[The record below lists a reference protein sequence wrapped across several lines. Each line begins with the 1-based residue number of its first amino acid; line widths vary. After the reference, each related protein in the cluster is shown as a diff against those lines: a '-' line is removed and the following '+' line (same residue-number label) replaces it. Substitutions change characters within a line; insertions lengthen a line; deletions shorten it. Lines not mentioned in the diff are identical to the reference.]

1 MMLSREGDDRRCIM
15 AIAVQQIYPIAH
27 LPLVLGVLRRLEV
40 ATVIDRLIPPHPAH
54 GLSTGRG
61 VEALVLAILDG
72 HHALYKV
79 GQRLEERGMVALLQP
94 GLTRTSL
101 HDYRLGH
108 ILDALF
114 ATNLNK
120 VLSAIAL
127 KALEVYA
134 IPTPWLHQDTTTIA
148 LYGAYADEPKTPR
161 APRPAYGHSK
171 DGRDDLKQVLLS
183 LGVSGD
189 GGLPLRVGV
198 RDGNRSDSVETP
210 VAIEECLALG
220 LEGVRGIVADSK
232 AYSRRT
238 LGLCLERKIGLVT
251 LVPRTCA
258 IRPDLEAW
266 GRQHPALPL
275 LVEKPG
281 RTKDEGPRR
290 WHGQSVLRP
299 VEVEYSDG
307 RVALEALRFV
317 VVHSSQLAQQQTHTY
332 TNAQAKEVEAVAAH
346 VQHVHA
352 QWFACEADA
361 VAALAEYEHRGLGR
375 RGRRPQAWRY
385 HAVRYRVVADTRHTR
400 RARRGRPAKTD
411 PPPIEAGYRLVV
423 EVEALAHPEEDNGWT
438 VLATTVS
445 PTVSTDTEILQAYQ
459 DQNTT
464 VEPGFRWIKNPA
476 AISPVWLEKPERI
489 AALAMLTVVGLLV
502 YSIIQRQVR
511 LYLLTHAQQVPG
523 NKGTTATPTAA
534 VVLALFAQVALVQ
547 FWIGDHEIA
556 QVYGLQPH
564 HLLICDALGLDYS
577 WYEAPS
583 AHKID
588 QFSQTP

>member
-1 MMLSREGDDRRCIM
+1 M
-15 AIAVQQIYPIAH
+15 ATTIQQIHPVAH

-54 GLSTGRG
+54 GLSCGRG

-79 GQRLEERGMVALLQP
+79 GRRLEERGMVTLLQP
-94 GLTRTSL
+94 ELTRAAL
-101 HDYRLGH
+101 NDYRLDH

-114 ATNLNK
+114 AANLNK
-120 VLSAIAL
+120 VFGVVAL

-148 LYGAYADEPKTPR
+148 LYGAYVDEPQTPG

-189 GGLPLRVGV
+189 GGIPLRLGL

-210 VAIEECLALG
+210 GAIEECLALG

-238 LGLCLERKIGLVT
+238 LGVCIEHKIDLVT
-251 LVPRTCA
+251 LVPRTCTV
-258 IRPDLEAW
+258 RQELEVW
-266 GRQHPALPL
+266 GQQQPVLPL

-281 RTKDEGPRR
+281 RTKAEAPRR
-290 WHGQSVLRP
+290 WHGQSVRRQ

-307 RVALEALRFV
+307 RIAQEELRFV
-317 VVHSSQLAQQQTHTY
+317 VVHASQLAQQQTQTY
-332 TNAQAKEVEAVAAH
+332 AAAQEKEAAALADH
-346 VQHVHA
+346 IRHVHA
-352 QWFACEADA
+352 RWFACLPDAEAAITEDA
-361 VAALAEYEHRGLGR
+361 GQGPGR
-375 RGRRPQAWRY
+375 RGRRPRRWRY
-385 HAVRYRVVADTRHTR
+385 HAVRYRIVAATR
-400 RARRGRPAKTD
+400 RTRRSRRGRPTKTD
-411 PPPIEAGYRLVV
+411 PPPLESGYRLVV
-423 EVEALAHPEEDNGWT
+423 EVEALANAAEDNGWT

-445 PTVSTDTEILQAYQ
+445 AEDGTDGEILQAYQ

-476 AISPVWLEKPERI
+476 AIAPVWLEKPERI
-489 AALAMLTVVGLLV
+489 AALAMLTVLGLLV
-502 YSIIQRQVR
+502 YSVIQRQVR
-511 LYLLTHAQQVPG
+511 LYLLTHDEQLPG
-523 NKGTTATPTAA
+523 NKGLTAIPTAA

-547 FWIGDHEIA
+547 LWIDEQEVQHI
-556 QVYGLQPH
+556 YGLQPH
-564 HLLICDALGLDYS
+564 HRLVCHALGL
-577 WYEAPS
+577 APS
-583 AHKID
+583 SYAVPLAQKSAED
-588 QFSQTP
+588 G

>member
-1 MMLSREGDDRRCIM
+1 M
-15 AIAVQQIYPIAH
+15 AVSVQQIHPIAH

-40 ATVIDRLIPPHPAH
+40 ATVIDRLLPPHPAH
-54 GLSTGRG
+54 GLSCGRG

-79 GQRLEERGMVALLQP
+79 GRRLEERGMVALLQP
-94 GLTRTSL
+94 GLTRASL
-101 HDYRLGH
+101 NDYRLGH

-114 ATNLNK
+114 AANLNT
-120 VLSAIAL
+120 VFSTVAL
-127 KALEVYA
+127 NALEVYA

-148 LYGAYADEPKTPR
+148 LYGAYEDEPQTLG

-189 GGLPLRVGV
+189 GGGPLRIGV

-210 VAIEECLALG
+210 MAIEECLALG

-238 LGLCLERKIGLVT
+238 LGLCLEHTIDLVT

-258 IRPDLEAW
+258 VRQELEAW
-266 GRQHPALPL
+266 ARQQPALPL

-281 RTKDEGPRR
+281 RTKDEAPRR
-290 WHGQSVLRP
+290 WHGQSVRRY

-307 RVALEALRFV
+307 RVAVEALRFV
-317 VVHSSQLAQQQTHTY
+317 VVHSSQLGQQQTQTY
-332 TNAQAKEVEAVAAH
+332 AAAQVKEAEAVANH

-352 QWFACEADA
+352 QWFACLPDAEAA
-361 VAALAEYEHRGLGR
+361 IAAYEGQGQGHC
-375 RGRRPQAWRY
+375 GRRPRPWRY
-385 HAVRYRVVADTRHTR
+385 HAVRYAIVAATRRTR
-400 RARRGRPAKTD
+400 RARRGRPAKMA
-411 PPPIEAGYRLVV
+411 PPPMESGYRLAV
-423 EVEALAHPEEDNGWT
+423 EVEALANPEEDNGWT
-438 VLATTVS
+438 VLATTVDAEVC
-445 PTVSTDTEILQAYQ
+445 PDADILQAYQ

-476 AISPVWLEKPERI
+476 AIAPVWLEKPERI
-489 AALAMLTVVGLLV
+489 AALAMLTVLGLLV
-502 YSIIQRQVR
+502 YSVIQRQVR
-511 LYLLTHAQQVPG
+511 LYLRTHDQQLPG
-523 NKGTTATPTAA
+523 NKGMTATPTAA

-547 FWIGDHEIA
+547 LWIDNQEGMQISG
-556 QVYGLQPH
+556 VQPY
-564 HLLICDALGLDYS
+564 HLVVCDALGLDPS
-577 WYEAPS
+577 WYEASS
-583 AHKID
+583 AQKNGRNM
-588 QFSQTP
+588 QTP